1 MSVIYYGAV
10 IGYETLAALL
20 GISSLAALGLWL
32 GFTKPTSENQ
42 TKALTKARTLA

>member
-1 MSVIYYGAV
+1 MSVVYYGLV

-32 GFTKPTSENQ
+32 GFTKP
-42 TKALTKARTLA
+42 